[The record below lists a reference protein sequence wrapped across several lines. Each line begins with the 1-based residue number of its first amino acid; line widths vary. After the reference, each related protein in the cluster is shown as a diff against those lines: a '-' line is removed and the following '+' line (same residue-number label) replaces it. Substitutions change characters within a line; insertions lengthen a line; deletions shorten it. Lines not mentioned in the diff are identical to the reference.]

1 MSEVAQSCPTLCD
14 PMDCRLPGFSAHGIL
29 QARKLEWV
37 AISFSRGSS
46 KPRHRTQVSHVAG
59 RCFTLWAN
67 NHNKRMKFA
76 LIQVTV
82 HYMHCLMESSQQL
95 VRKTSWHFHY
105 VHLQWLLLEVRSPWC
120 PSPPQNLQWLVFEV
134 FAHQFTHPSLK
145 CSITFSFFLSKHLE
159 GLEYT
164 WNWTPFC
171 HQSPGTLN
179 PYAFDPHWT
188 QVLWEWGRNYLQL
201 PLIGVYLLY
210 SVVLGS
216 ATKWISYMCTDIP
229 SFLDFLSI

>member
-1 MSEVAQSCPTLCD
+1 MSEVAQSCLTFCD
-14 PMDCRLPGFSAHGIL
+14 PWTVDYKVSLPMGFFRQENWSGLPFPSPADLPNPGIEPRSPAL
-29 QARKLEWV
+29 QADALPSEP
-37 AISFSRGSS
+37 IITTRG
-46 KPRHRTQVSHVAG
+46 
-59 RCFTLWAN
+59 W
-67 NHNKRMKFA
+67 KFA

-82 HYMHCLMESSQQL
+82 HCMHCLMESSQQS

-159 GLEYT
+159 GLECT
-164 WNWTPFC
+164 WNWAPFC
-171 HQSPGTLN
+171 HQSPGTRN
-179 PYAFDPHWT
+179 SYAFDPHWT
-188 QVLWEWGRNYLQL
+188 QVLWGWGHNYLQL
-201 PLIGVYLLY
+201 ALIKVYLLY
-210 SVVLGS
+210 NVALGS